1 MNIVT
6 NWLKRHFSDPEVVV
20 MLLLLVFSFS
30 VIVFFG
36 DMVAPAMAAVI
47 FAFLLDGAATRLRG
61 FGFSNIIAVTLVF
74 ILFILLALVAFFGIL
89 PPILNQFAQFFGTL
103 PDMVTSA
110 QGALMDLPKNYPDL
124 VSEEQISDLL
134 GQVRG
139 EVIVLG
145 QSMVKSTVGGLGSV
159 ITWAVYLVLVPV
171 MVFFFLKDKNQ
182 ILGWI
187 GSFLPTNSGL
197 AKQVWQEAVA
207 KAGDYARGKVY
218 EILIVG
224 FVSWAAYST
233 IDLRFAAFLALLTGL
248 SVIIPYIG
256 AALVTIPVAFVGLF
270 QWGFTSDA
278 GVVVIVY
285 LVIQALDG
293 NLLAPLLFSEVVKL
307 HPNAIILA
315 ILIFGGIWGLWG
327 VFFAI
332 PLGTV
337 AQAVIK
343 AWTGHTV
350 GPAQG
355 SAKALTEAD
364 G

>member
-1 MNIVT
+1 
-6 NWLKRHFSDPEVVV
+6 
-20 MLLLLVFSFS
+20 MLLLLTVALAI
-30 VIVFFG
+30 VVFFG
-36 DMVAPAMAAVI
+36 DMVAPAIAAVI

-61 FGFSNIIAVTLVF
+61 MGLSNILAVSIVF
-74 ILFILLALVAFFGIL
+74 IMFLLLALVAFLGIL
-89 PPILNQFAQFFGTL
+89 PPILNQFAQFFSTL

-110 QGALMDLPKNYPDL
+110 QEALMDLPKSYPDL
-124 VSEEQISDLL
+124 VSEAQVSDVL
-134 GQVRG
+134 GQVRS

-145 QSMVKSTVGGLGSV
+145 QSMVKLTVGGLGSI

-182 ILGWI
+182 ILGWV
-187 GSFLPTNSGL
+187 GGLLPNDSGL
-197 AKQVWQEAVA
+197 AKQVWVEAVA

-248 SVIIPYIG
+248 SVIIPYVG
-256 AALVTIPVAFVGLF
+256 AALVTIPVAFVALF
-270 QWGFTSDA
+270 QWGLTPDA

-285 LVIQALDG
+285 LVLQALDG

-332 PLGTV
+332 PLATV
-337 AQAVIK
+337 TQAVIK
-343 AWTGHTV
+343 AWQGHKV
-350 GPAQG
+350 GPLLKPTEA
-355 SAKALTEAD
+355 SVEAD